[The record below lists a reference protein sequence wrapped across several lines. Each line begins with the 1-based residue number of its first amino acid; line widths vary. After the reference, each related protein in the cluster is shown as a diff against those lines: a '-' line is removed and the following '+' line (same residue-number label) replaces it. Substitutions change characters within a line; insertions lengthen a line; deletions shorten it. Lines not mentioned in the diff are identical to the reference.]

1 MLRVVAGVVVR
12 RAVVAVLVGL
22 GRHLGL
28 QLPQEPHT
36 PLLSVLVVL
45 VVVGLVH
52 QRLVVCKVTPL
63 RLAMR
68 PLQLLLLEVVVVK
81 PQIIVIQH
89 QTVDQA
95 AVVVGATQ
103 QMGQAGRETRPSLP
117 LHKEMMEAME
127 TEHIQPH
134 RVVEVVE
141 QQTQGLMVL
150 VQPLEMAATELQVL
164 FLV

>member
-1 MLRVVAGVVVR
+1 M
-12 RAVVAVLVGL
+12 
-22 GRHLGL
+22 
-28 QLPQEPHT
+28 
-36 PLLSVLVVL
+36 LVVL

>member
-1 MLRVVAGVVVR
+1 M
-12 RAVVAVLVGL
+12 
-22 GRHLGL
+22 
-28 QLPQEPHT
+28 
-36 PLLSVLVVL
+36 LVVL

-95 AVVVGATQ
+95 AVVVGEQ
-103 QMGQAGRETRPSLP
+103 HQVEQAGRETRPSLP
-117 LHKEMMEAME
+117 LHKEMMEAMGKQ
-127 TEHIQPH
+127 TVLFGPQ
-134 RVVEVVE
+134 VVGAVHLPKEA
-141 QQTQGLMVL
+141 MVL
-150 VQPLEMAATELQVL
+150 RPTVVTAATELQML
-164 FLV
+164 FPV